1 MFLKP
6 GEIKVI
12 LLTQTDNSSTNSWKW
27 NTTGRS
33 LDYHEM
39 KTLTESEGKDRN
51 VRDKFNI
58 RELSKNYFV
67 GMEVKNITKDNDL

>member
-12 LLTQTDNSSTNSWKW
+12 LLTQTDNSSTNSWTW
-27 NTTGRS
+27 NTTGRA
-33 LDYHEM
+33 LDYQEM

-51 VRDKFNI
+51 V
-58 RELSKNYFV
+58 
-67 GMEVKNITKDNDL
+67 KD